1 MQGPSPKS
9 NLKSHKLISSTHKNI
24 TMTKSSTITKN
35 TKLTSNLNNNN
46 NSNNKNAKGSFI
58 KNTIINS
65 NSLFKPE
72 QHNQIKTSTLL
83 RNKKL
88 KDKKQIIKKNLT
100 INPSNVNNIS
110 HCSNNNNNNNKE
122 KKDLDPIKNF
132 HSAINSGGLNNI
144 KIPNKNNNL
153 IQKKEMLNKKDNKS
167 KISNYLINNNNNN
180 NNNNNITNYR
190 VSNPQ
195 KNNLNI
201 NPNRKNQL
209 NKIKSATNNNK
220 IQNTLK
226 KPLIITSTN
235 SIEKI
240 MINHR
245 KMELNNNIKNN
256 KNFNLKNSSLNEES
270 QKEIIKGNQTN
281 LKKNNIINRRNKNNN
296 LLNNI
301 NDNNNNPI
309 EYGKIF
315 GLLNHEIKEITDL
328 FKRTQSEDQQ
338 KNKDKDILYTE
349 ENNFTPNLIESDL
362 FENDEENF
370 EKMIDISQ
378 LENEVEEN
386 KNKSHSI
393 LFSSYNS
400 ELYKNLINNGNN
412 EGDEIIDNEYTN
424 LSANSL
430 RNNIVQIAKNNINYQ
445 EEENNFNRNL
455 DDKSIINDKT
465 ECQFIDIDFNKE
477 IEGVEIKNYINE
489 DDSNGNILDGIDS
502 EKTDTIIDETNN
514 THSISKNIPIQ
525 EIMQKIRGS

>member
-1 MQGPSPKS
+1 
-9 NLKSHKLISSTHKNI
+9 
-24 TMTKSSTITKN
+24 
-35 TKLTSNLNNNN
+35 
-46 NSNNKNAKGSFI
+46 
-58 KNTIINS
+58 
-65 NSLFKPE
+65 
-72 QHNQIKTSTLL
+72 
-83 RNKKL
+83 
-88 KDKKQIIKKNLT
+88 
-100 INPSNVNNIS
+100 
-110 HCSNNNNNNNKE
+110 
-122 KKDLDPIKNF
+122 
-132 HSAINSGGLNNI
+132 
-144 KIPNKNNNL
+144 
-153 IQKKEMLNKKDNKS
+153 
-167 KISNYLINNNNNN
+167 
-180 NNNNNITNYR
+180 
-190 VSNPQ
+190 
-195 KNNLNI
+195 
-201 NPNRKNQL
+201 
-209 NKIKSATNNNK
+209 
-220 IQNTLK
+220 
-226 KPLIITSTN
+226 
-235 SIEKI
+235 

-256 KNFNLKNSSLNEES
+256 KNFNLKNSSSNEES